1 MENLLTSRVPAAG
14 AGTPLAAWLAARF
27 RYFDEVA
34 WVAEIAAGRLRCNG
48 ALATAAHRLAVGDRI
63 DYQPPPAAAG
73 AVQPPVPIVHH
84 DPDFVVV
91 DKPAHLVAH
100 ADGAFAQHTF
110 LHALARDHNDGQP
123 FHLVHRLDRET
134 SGLLLLARNAEA
146 NALLQAQ
153 FPTGVV
159 EKHYL
164 AIVHGK
170 VAVPTFTIEAA
181 IGPALGSSV
190 AARRGVRPSGTAKA
204 RPARTEVQLLEQFA
218 AYALLRLTPRTGRTH
233 QLRVHLEHC
242 GHPLVGDKLYGRS
255 DAEYGEYV
263 QHLKAGGEPT
273 WGHRLGA
280 GRQLLHA
287 AELALAHPRSGAR
300 LHLEAPLP
308 ADFAT
313 FLASART
320 R

>member
-27 RYFDEVA
+27 RYFDEAA
-34 WVAEIAAGRLRCNG
+34 WCAEIAAGRVHRNG
-48 ALATAAHRLAVGDRI
+48 ALATATELLATGDQI
-63 DYQPPPAAAG
+63 AYQPPPAASDV
-73 AVQPPVPIVHH
+73 VQPPVPIVHD

-110 LHALARDHNDGQP
+110 LHSLAREHNGGQP

-146 NALLQAQ
+146 NALLQVQ
-153 FPTGVV
+153 FTTGVV
-159 EKHYL
+159 QKHYL
-164 AIVHGK
+164 AIVHG
-170 VAVPTFTIEAA
+170 VLAASAFTIDAA
-181 IGPALGSSV
+181 IGPALASGV
-190 AARRGVRPSGTAKA
+190 AARRGIRPAGTAKA
-204 RPARTEVQLLEQFA
+204 RPARTEVQVVEQFPA
-218 AYALLRLTPRTGRTH
+218 HALLRLTPLTGRTH
-233 QLRVHLEHC
+233 QLRVHLEHH

-255 DAEYGEYV
+255 DTEYLDYV
-263 QHLKAGGEPT
+263 QHLKAGGDPT
-273 WGHRLGA
+273 WDCRLGA

-287 AELALAHPRSGAR
+287 AALAFAHPRSGAR
-300 LHLEAPLP
+300 LELEAPLP
-308 ADFAT
+308 ADFAA
-313 FLASART
+313 FLAIARA